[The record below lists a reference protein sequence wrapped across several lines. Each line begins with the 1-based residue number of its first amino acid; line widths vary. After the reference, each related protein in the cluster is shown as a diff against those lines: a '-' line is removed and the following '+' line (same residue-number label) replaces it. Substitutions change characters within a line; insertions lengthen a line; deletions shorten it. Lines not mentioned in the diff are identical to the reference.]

1 MLSAFTMSQS
11 KTGHMGFFNK
21 QSHSNSEKPAEGK
34 PEAGQLKTAPS
45 PITIPSKR
53 SNFVIAFIGRTGSS
67 YIIDMLNSHHNVV
80 AERELLVAPDTAEKE
95 HDTLQKL
102 YMAGRE
108 PHIQAVGFKTK
119 LTDVTDLPQFFRM
132 LDEFNLKVIY
142 LYRDNVIKQTVS
154 RINRK
159 RLHDHTQLHNLE
171 KDVPALPAFDI
182 PEEEFKQWFEQTHH
196 RSAEIHEYMHRVK
209 RPQLRISYEDLLADH
224 DKVFERIFA
233 FLEVDPQPMESKL
246 VKNTSDNLRDVLTNF
261 DELRAL
267 YRDTPFEKMFDE

>member
-1 MLSAFTMSQS
+1 
-11 KTGHMGFFNK
+11 MGFFSK
-21 QSHSNSEKPAEGK
+21 QTSAKTASTTHNTAPKSCCA
-34 PEAGQLKTAPS
+34 PEASAKKSNTA
-45 PITIPSKR
+45 KR

-67 YIIDMLNSHHNVV
+67 YIIDMLNSHPHVV
-80 AERELLVAPDTAEKE
+80 AERELLVKPDSAEKE
-95 HDTLQKL
+95 HATLEQL
-102 YMAGRE
+102 YTTPRDKN
-108 PHIQAVGFKTK
+108 IQAVGFKTK
-119 LTDVTDLPQFFRM
+119 LTDVTDLPQFFDM

-171 KDVPALPAFDI
+171 KDVPPLPAFAI
-182 PEEEFKQWFEQTHH
+182 TPEEFKQWFEQTHH
-196 RSAEIHEYMHRVK
+196 RSTEIHEYMHCVK

-224 DKVFERIFA
+224 DKVFERIFD

-261 DELRAL
+261 DELRML
-267 YRDTPFEKMFDE
+267 YAGTKFEKMFDE